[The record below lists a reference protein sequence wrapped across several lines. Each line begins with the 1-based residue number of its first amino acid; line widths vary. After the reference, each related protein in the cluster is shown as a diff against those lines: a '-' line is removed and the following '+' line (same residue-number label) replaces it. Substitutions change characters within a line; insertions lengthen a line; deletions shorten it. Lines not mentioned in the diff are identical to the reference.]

1 MYKIINVLLIIINE
15 KKIIIGYTTGVF
27 DLFHVGHVRLL
38 KKAKSLC
45 DRLIVGV
52 STDKLVKRYKNK
64 YPIISQKE
72 RIEVVRSNKYVD
84 YVVSQNSLNKFTSWK
99 KLKYDLIFVGDDW
112 FATTKWRELDIK
124 FKEVGVRIIYLPYT
138 KGTSSTK
145 INNILSTFRK

>member
-1 MYKIINVLLIIINE
+1 MK